1 MTSRLQLRSVHTHY
15 ETSHILFDVSL
26 EVNQG
31 ESVCLLGRNGAGKT
45 TTLKSIM
52 SLARASAGS
61 ILFNGVELIG
71 RAPYEIARLGVGYTP
86 DERLIF
92 PDLTVRENL
101 EIAVKPGAAGAPAQ
115 WTVDRI
121 YELFPVLQPL
131 GPRLGGYLSGGEQQ
145 MLTIGRTLMGNPS
158 LLLLDE
164 PVEGVAPVVVQELAR
179 QIKALKAMGL
189 TILFAEQN
197 IHFATEI
204 SDRAYVIEKGRIRFQ
219 GTMAELAA
227 NEEVKQK
234 YLMI

>member
-1 MTSRLQLRSVHTHY
+1 MILEARGLNAWY
-15 ETSHILFDVSL
+15 GESHILHGMDFHVAEG
-26 EVNQG
+26 EV
-31 ESVCLLGRNGAGKT
+31 VTLLGRNGAGKT

-52 SLARASAGS
+52 SLAPASAGS

-71 RAPYEIARLGVGYTP
+71 RAPYEIARLGIGYTP

-101 EIAVKPGAAGAPAQ
+101 EIAIKPGAAGAPAQ
-115 WTVDRI
+115 WTVERI
-121 YELFPVLQPL
+121 YALFPVLQPL
-131 GPRLGGYLSGGEQQ
+131 GARLGGYLSGGEQQ

-164 PVEGVAPVVVQELAR
+164 PVEGVAPVVVQELTR

-197 IHFATEI
+197 MHFATEI

-227 NEEVKQK
+227 DEEVKQK

>member
-1 MTSRLQLRSVHTHY
+1 MRPCLQLAGVHTHY
-15 ETSHILFDVSL
+15 ATSHILFDVSL

-52 SLARASAGS
+52 ALASASAGS
-61 ILFNGVELIG
+61 IRFNDVELIG
-71 RAPYEIARLGVGYTP
+71 LAPYEIARLGIGYVP

-101 EIAVKPGAAGAPAQ
+101 EIAIKPGALGAPPA
-115 WTVDRI
+115 WTVERI
-121 YELFPVLQPL
+121 HELFPVLRPL
-131 GPRLGGYLSGGEQQ
+131 DTRLGGYLSGGEQQ

-164 PVEGVAPVVVQELAR
+164 PVEGVAPVVVQELTR
-179 QIKALKAMGL
+179 KIKALKTMGL

-197 IHFATEI
+197 MHFAGQI
-204 SDRAYVIEKGRIRFQ
+204 SDRAYVIEKGHIRFH
-219 GTMAELAA
+219 GTMQELAA

>member
-101 EIAVKPGAAGAPAQ
+101 EIAIKPGAAGAPAQ
-115 WTVDRI
+115 WTVERI

-164 PVEGVAPVVVQELAR
+164 PVEGVAPVVVQELTR

>member
-1 MTSRLQLRSVHTHY
+1 MSRCLELSKVHTHY
-15 ETSHILFDVSL
+15 ETSHILFEVSL
-26 EVNQG
+26 QVNQG

-52 SLARASAGS
+52 SLAPASAGS
-61 ILFNGVELIG
+61 IVFNGVNLVG
-71 RAPYEIARLGVGYTP
+71 LAPYEIARLGVGYVP

-101 EIAVKPGAAGAPAQ
+101 EIAIKRGVAGAPEP
-115 WTVDRI
+115 WTVERI
-121 YELFPVLQPL
+121 YELFPALLPL
-131 GPRLGGYLSGGEQQ
+131 NARLGGYLSGGEQQ

-164 PVEGVAPVVVQELAR
+164 PVEGVAPVVVQELTR
-179 QIKALKAMGL
+179 QIKSLKAMGL

-197 IHFATEI
+197 MHFATEM

-227 NEEVKQK
+227 NEDIKQK

>member
-1 MTSRLQLRSVHTHY
+1 MTSRLELRNVHTHY

-52 SLARASAGS
+52 SLAPASAGS
-61 ILFNGVELIG
+61 ILFNGVDLVG
-71 RAPYEIARLGVGYTP
+71 RAPYEIARLGIGYVP

-101 EIAVKPGAAGAPAQ
+101 EIAIKQGAAGAPAQ
-115 WTVDRI
+115 WTVERI
-121 YELFPVLQPL
+121 YELFPVLAPL
-131 GPRLGGYLSGGEQQ
+131 DARLGGYLSGGEQQ

-164 PVEGVAPVVVQELAR
+164 PVEGVAPVVVQELTR

-197 IHFATEI
+197 MHFATQI
-204 SDRAYVIEKGRIRFQ
+204 SDRAYVIEKGHIRFH
-219 GTMAELAA
+219 GTMQELAA
-227 NEEVKQK
+227 NAEVKQK